1 MSFGS
6 EERDVIGLEFK
17 ILSTFIVNIFSSS
30 NVNKVSD
37 HTSKMMFK
45 ELNSL
50 LPKSTEVRSNW
61 GYKMLNDS
69 MFTRIH
75 IY

>member
-61 GYKMLNDS
+61 GYKMLC
-69 MFTRIH
+69 
-75 IY
+75 